1 MHLVGKCRVA
11 ALRLMSDLP
20 TTSDGAASAA
30 IWAMSLS
37 MGATAAQ
44 GSQPGAVPRSKMSLR
59 R

>member
-1 MHLVGKCRVA
+1 
-11 ALRLMSDLP
+11 MSNLP

-30 IWAMSLS
+30 ILAISLS

-44 GSQPGAVPRSKMSLR
+44 GSQPGAVPRSRISLR